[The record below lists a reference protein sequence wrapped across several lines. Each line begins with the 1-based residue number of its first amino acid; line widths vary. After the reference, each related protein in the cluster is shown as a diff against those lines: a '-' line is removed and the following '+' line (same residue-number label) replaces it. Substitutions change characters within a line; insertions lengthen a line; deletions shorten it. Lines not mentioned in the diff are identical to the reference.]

1 MQVFPSSLRVSSKEE
16 VEAKLKKKP
25 IAEVYRRQLQAI
37 AESLIDADPDKGIS
51 TDDLTEVA
59 RLSAEGVRTALHD
72 LERLGI
78 ASNDTAL
85 TAFVHSGVKDHSR
98 KRFEEAVELEV
109 ALIAQMRE
117 MAPDLSKGDTSILH
131 LRVAAQVLRDKEVAN
146 PLPDRLRRILRSIAG
161 DGRGEGGGGSLAV
174 RQLDGETMRLT
185 LQREWPALEE
195 TAEIRREGARL
206 LLNHLL
212 ACLPPGIQGK
222 DLLAETTLGQLLGA
236 IEADLIIKSRIKHP
250 EKLLDRALL
259 WLHEQE
265 VIRLHKG
272 LAVFRPAMTIRL
284 EKENRG
290 FAKADF
296 EPLRL
301 YYQGQTLQIHVMK
314 EFAKRG
320 LEATADALRLAMDY
334 FTLQQDDFLRRWLPD
349 QDNELERETT
359 PESWRAIVEK
369 PQQSKPKEHRR
380 RPSGAGK
387 VLVLAGPGSGKT
399 RVLVHRIAYL
409 VAGKTRK
416 SAQHLGLG
424 LQPARG
430 GRNPSASRRLNR
442 RRRPRGDRAHVS
454 RPRHAAGRCQLCWKD
469 GTCRRRKFSRDHV
482 AGRRAAARRGAR
494 AGRRRRATR
503 AAAGGFPLDPSG
515 RISRHQRGSIRADCG
530 LGRTHPKG

>member
-1 MQVFPSSLRVSSKEE
+1 M
-16 VEAKLKKKP
+16 
-25 IAEVYRRQLQAI
+25 
-37 AESLIDADPDKGIS
+37 
-51 TDDLTEVA
+51 
-59 RLSAEGVRTALHD
+59 
-72 LERLGI
+72 
-78 ASNDTAL
+78 
-85 TAFVHSGVKDHSR
+85 KDHSR

-185 LQREWPALEE
+185 LQREWPVLEE

-236 IEADLIIKSRIKHP
+236 IEADLIIKSRIRHP

-314 EFAKRG
+314 EFAKRPRPRPMLCG
-320 LEATADALRLAMDY
+320 WLWTTLPSSKTISYVAGCRIGAMNWSGRPLRNRGDPSSKAS
-334 FTLQQDDFLRRWLPD
+334 TIQVKSASLP
-349 QDNELERETT
+349 T
-359 PESWRAIVEK
+359 
-369 PQQSKPKEHRR
+369 
-380 RPSGAGK
+380 SGSRQTCWCSP
-387 VLVLAGPGSGKT
+387 VLA
-399 RVLVHRIAYL
+399 LVRRGYWCIASPTWCGQN
-409 VAGKTRK
+409 AKI
-416 SAQHLGLG
+416 
-424 LQPARG
+424 
-430 GRNPSASRRLNR
+430 
-442 RRRPRGDRAHVS
+442 
-454 RPRHAAGRCQLCWKD
+454 
-469 GTCRRRKFSRDHV
+469 
-482 AGRRAAARRGAR
+482 RAASWPWPTTGTRRSKSVGVSE
-494 AGRRRRATR
+494 T
-503 AAAGGFPLDPSG
+503 
-515 RISRHQRGSIRADCG
+515 
-530 LGRTHPKG
+530 